1 MKISSLIGLTAMV
14 ALTSAT
20 YQPVVGKESA
30 ADEDQFGAIENEND
44 VLEVVHE
51 EEHAEE
57 KHEAEHEGEH
67 ASEHHDEPHEEHGMF
82 GIPWAA
88 PDFVTGLLMGAYGP
102 VNARTRGGDCF
113 SQWYDWGVSSIEL
126 SNFFTRP
133 FNARDWRTWTRLAI
147 KGTMGIVSTY
157 FVWDRCVMDLDEA
170 KELHWNHYYGF
181 KSEDI
186 SMPHVKQTSGTW
198 GEEQD
203 DEAGFTAGMVVALIV
218 GAINIWLYIESGYY
232 YWGLGTQIG
241 YWISNLIVAIDYW
254 ADTELFHPEPA
265 WLRYLPEGE
274 TVAHHL

>member
-102 VNARTRGGDCF
+102 INARTRDGDCF
-113 SQWYDWGVSSIEL
+113 SQWYDWGV
-126 SNFFTRP
+126 
-133 FNARDWRTWTRLAI
+133 
-147 KGTMGIVSTY
+147 
-157 FVWDRCVMDLDEA
+157 
-170 KELHWNHYYGF
+170 
-181 KSEDI
+181 
-186 SMPHVKQTSGTW
+186 
-198 GEEQD
+198 
-203 DEAGFTAGMVVALIV
+203 
-218 GAINIWLYIESGYY
+218 
-232 YWGLGTQIG
+232 
-241 YWISNLIVAIDYW
+241 
-254 ADTELFHPEPA
+254 
-265 WLRYLPEGE
+265 
-274 TVAHHL
+274 